1 MAFKFLSRKAVEEL
15 HRMQIQ
21 RFGGLAGLRDE
32 GLLES
37 AIARP
42 LQKAHYGCEDVIEL
56 AAAYLFGLA
65 RNHAFFDGNKRI
77 AIVACGVFLLKNGF
91 ELETSD
97 ARLYEFVM
105 SVAAGDV
112 GEDGAARF
120 LRDLKVPL
128 AR

>member
-1 MAFKFLSRKAVEEL
+1 MSFKFLSRKSIEEL
-15 HRMQIQ
+15 HRLQIQ
-21 RFGGLAGLRDE
+21 RFGGLSGLRDE
-32 GLLES
+32 GSLES

-42 LQKAHYGCEDVIEL
+42 QYKANYGCDDVVQL

-65 RNHAFFDGNKRI
+65 RNHAFLDGNKRI

-105 SVAAGDV
+105 GVAAGEID
-112 GEDGAARF
+112 EDDAVRF

>member
-21 RFGGLAGLRDE
+21 RFGGLEGLRDE

-120 LRDLKVPL
+120 LRDLSVPL